1 MGIVYPLG
9 VPLTFLLLLCKNRRA
24 LNPKRHQGKTLAEKL
39 AIRDKDHSI
48 KHMAFLF
55 YAYKPGVW
63 WFEAYESWRRLL
75 MTGGL
80 VFIDQGSVLQVQCG
94 LLITFMSVAMLC
106 WFKPYVAKR
115 DNWLACFQQV
125 NQFLILSIVL
135 LMTTKDSSKENMALS
150 YAMIILYT
158 ACAISMIIIG
168 GFNILEE
175 YKGGSRQLDLTDL
188 LNIELQ
194 KQGEPEFQEQ
204 RDSEAFEKVNPL
216 AGAKEKL
223 KKDIAIDDTN
233 VGVRRRQDTEG
244 NDMVGL

>member
-1 MGIVYPLG
+1 
-9 VPLTFLLLLCKNRRA
+9 
-24 LNPKRHQGKTLAEKL
+24 
-39 AIRDKDHSI
+39 
-48 KHMAFLF
+48 
-55 YAYKPGVW
+55 
-63 WFEAYESWRRLL
+63 
-75 MTGGL
+75 
-80 VFIDQGSVLQVQCG
+80 
-94 LLITFMSVAMLC
+94 
-106 WFKPYVAKR
+106 
-115 DNWLACFQQV
+115 
-125 NQFLILSIVL
+125 
-135 LMTTKDSSKENMALS
+135 
-150 YAMIILYT
+150 
-158 ACAISMIIIG
+158 MIIIG